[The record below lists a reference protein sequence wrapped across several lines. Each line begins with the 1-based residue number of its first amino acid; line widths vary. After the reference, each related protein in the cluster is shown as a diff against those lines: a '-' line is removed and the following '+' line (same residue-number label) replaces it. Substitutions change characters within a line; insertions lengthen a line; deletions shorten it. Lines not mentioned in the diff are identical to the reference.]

1 MAMNTGNYA
10 DSTTSSASQTL
21 DSSKIIIF
29 GDIIHCIRC
38 LEERNRR
45 VDLNRANNEQSKFP
59 EIPRQHFLRSSWKYK
74 MKPRSESYYIE
85 LRTIKLF

>member
-1 MAMNTGNYA
+1 MRRAIPIPQPA
-10 DSTTSSASQTL
+10 APARQL

-29 GDIIHCIRC
+29 RYIIHFIRC
-38 LEERNRR
+38 PEERNRR
-45 VDLNRANNEQSKFP
+45 VDLNRANNEQIKFP

>member
-1 MAMNTGNYA
+1 MRRAIPIPQPA
-10 DSTTSSASQTL
+10 APARQL

-29 GDIIHCIRC
+29 RYIIHFIRYP
-38 LEERNRR
+38 EERNRR

-85 LRTIKLF
+85 LRTIILF

>member
-1 MAMNTGNYA
+1 MRRAIPIPQPA
-10 DSTTSSASQTL
+10 APARQL

-29 GDIIHCIRC
+29 RYIIHFIRC
-38 LEERNRR
+38 PEERNRR
-45 VDLNRANNEQSKFP
+45 VDLNRDEQNKFP
-59 EIPRQHFLRSSWKYK
+59 EIPHQHFLRSSWKYK